1 MTSWLRDQERLE
13 ALQDRAAEAEE
24 KLITALSALQLI
36 AMPKRPDGTYN
47 RSRRACEELAR
58 KTLEEMNQ

>member
-13 ALQDRAAEAEE
+13 ALQDRANEAELKLE
-24 KLITALSALQLI
+24 KTIAALQLI
-36 AMPKRPDGTYN
+36 AMPKRPDGMYN